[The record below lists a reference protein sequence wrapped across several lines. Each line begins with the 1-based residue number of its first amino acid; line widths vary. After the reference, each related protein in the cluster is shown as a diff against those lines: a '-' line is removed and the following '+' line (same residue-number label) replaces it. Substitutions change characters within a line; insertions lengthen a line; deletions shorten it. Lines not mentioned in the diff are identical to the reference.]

1 MESIDNTL
9 IKSKYRILC
18 EGDSMFNFLEPNFCC
33 GVFCSPL
40 TGGGGDGGDGGGGG
54 NGGGCFT
61 DDLVLITPNGLR
73 KFRELKVGDLI
84 LTPDGYK
91 PIEEIYY
98 KGVQRIYIYKG
109 LKLSPTQPIVLSN
122 GNLQSLALAKD
133 VGVETSIYE
142 HTWDLKV
149 EGALFYALGENDEK
163 IILVD
168 YPKKETII

>member
-9 IKSKYRILC
+9 IESKYRILY
-18 EGDSMFNFLEPNFCC
+18 EGDDMFNFLEPNFCFAC
-33 GVFCSPL
+33 GMFCNPIW
-40 TGGGGDGGDGGGGG
+40 GGGGD
-54 NGGGCFT
+54 GCFT

-98 KGVQRIYIYKG
+98 EGVQRIYIYKG